1 MSIRIQ
7 KHLSQTGVLSRRKAE
22 EFLKKGWILM
32 NGTPVTT
39 PGTRFNPETDTLTF
53 SPEAQQAMQAYTL
66 LAFHKPKGIV
76 TNCKQAGEREI
87 IDLLPQHYQHLH
99 AIGRLDKASEGLI
112 LLTDDGTIANCFL
125 NNSSP
130 HTRIYRVVVAHPLSK
145 EHVRQL
151 ESGVDIGHYITKPC
165 RIHQRSARHIDI
177 ELTEGKNRQ
186 IRRMLEAVGNR
197 VHRLTRVQFGDILLG
212 DLKPGNYRILT
223 DYAIP
228 VQNKQQ

>member
-22 EFLKKGWILM
+22 EFLKKGWILI

-53 SPEAQQAMQAYTL
+53 SPEAQKAMHAYTL
-66 LAFHKPKGIV
+66 LALHKPKGIV
-76 TNCKQAGEREI
+76 TNCKQHDEREI
-87 IDLLPQHYQHLH
+87 IDLLPKQYQHLH

-112 LLTDDGTIANCFL
+112 LLTDNGAIANYFL
-125 NNSSP
+125 NTDTP
-130 HTRIYRVVVAHPLSK
+130 HTRVYRVVAAHPLSK

-186 IRRMLEAVGNR
+186 IRRMLEAVCNR

>member
-1 MSIRIQ
+1 MFGKVTVIGPGLLGGSLCLALSENKMSDRIVLWARTKESCQNAQ
-7 KHLSQTGVLSRRKAE
+7 KIFPFAE
-22 EFLKKGWILM
+22 VEE
-32 NGTPVTT
+32 N
-39 PGTRFNPETDTLTF
+39 
-53 SPEAQQAMQAYTL
+53 
-66 LAFHKPKGIV
+66 LA
-76 TNCKQAGEREI
+76 
-87 IDLLPQHYQHLH
+87 
-99 AIGRLDKASEGLI
+99 
-112 LLTDDGTIANCFL
+112 
-125 NNSSP
+125 
-130 HTRIYRVVVAHPLSK
+130 
-145 EHVRQL
+145 

-186 IRRMLEAVGNR
+186 IRRMLEALCNR